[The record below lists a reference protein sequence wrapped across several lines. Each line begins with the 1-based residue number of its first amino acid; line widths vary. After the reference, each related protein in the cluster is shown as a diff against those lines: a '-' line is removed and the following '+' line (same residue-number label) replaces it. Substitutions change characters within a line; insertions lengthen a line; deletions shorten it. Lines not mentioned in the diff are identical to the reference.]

1 MRRVFEGG
9 VGWTSGGIE
18 LRSIDIGLRDSLDA
32 GRDAG
37 SELSEDILGVC
48 VVFSSRQADVPRMYL
63 GL

>member
-32 GRDAG
+32 GRDDG
-37 SELSEDILGVC
+37 GELSEDILGVC
-48 VVFSSRQADVPRMYL
+48 VVLSDRQADVPRMYL
-63 GL
+63 DI